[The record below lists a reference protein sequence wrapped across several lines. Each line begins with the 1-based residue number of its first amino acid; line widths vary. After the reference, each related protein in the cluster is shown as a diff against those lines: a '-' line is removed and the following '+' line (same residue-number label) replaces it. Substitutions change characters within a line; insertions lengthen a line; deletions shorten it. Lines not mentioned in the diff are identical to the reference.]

1 MKCIKKTLRII
12 GKSIVIFLLSLVCL
26 FVMVWGGLNIA
37 KFGIYHEYYS
47 IESNLCDNPGLS
59 DGFVCQGI
67 GVIDKENKIVVSGY
81 MKDHTASRL
90 YVTDT
95 ENKSYYVSLY
105 KNNKPFKGHCGGVSC
120 SEDNVY
126 VVSNDTI
133 FTIGIDTLLNAKNK
147 DVIEIGEGTPVNNQA
162 SFSYCDDNYLYVGE
176 FHDGGTYI
184 TNHPYQTND
193 GMFYAIV
200 SKYDLNDLTKPIKI
214 YSIRNKV
221 QGICFTPDGK
231 VILSTSFG
239 LADSHYYVYNE
250 ADAIN
255 SNLSLDGAPVY
266 YLNNCIRDV
275 KGPAMAEGLDYNQGK
290 IITLTESA
298 CNKYIFG
305 KFFFAN
311 KIVLLDF

>member
-1 MKCIKKTLRII
+1 MNIFKFAIYSDYYAIKTD
-12 GKSIVIFLLSLVCL
+12 
-26 FVMVWGGLNIA
+26 
-37 KFGIYHEYYS
+37 
-47 IESNLCDNPGLS
+47 LCENPGLN

-67 GVIDKENKIVVSGY
+67 GVIDAVDKIVVSGY
-81 MKDHTASRL
+81 MNNHTASRL

-120 SEDNVY
+120 SEDNVF
-126 VVSNDTI
+126 VVCNDTI

-147 DVIEIGEGTPVNNQA
+147 DIIEIGEGTQVNNEA
-162 SFSYCDDNYLYVGE
+162 SFSYCDDTYLYVGE
-176 FHDGGTYI
+176 FHDGKNYI

-193 GMFYAIV
+193 GLFHAIV
-200 SKYDLNDLTKPIKI
+200 SKYDLNDLTQPIKI

-231 VILSTSFG
+231 VILSTSYG

-255 SNLSLDGAPVY
+255 SNETLDGAPVY
-266 YLNNCIRDV
+266 YLNNCLDDI
-275 KGPAMAEGLDYNQGK
+275 KGPAMSEGLDYYQGK

-298 CNKYIFG
+298 CDKYIYG

>member
-1 MKCIKKTLRII
+1 MKKVFKII
-12 GKSIVIFLLSLVCL
+12 GKSFCIFFISLISL
-26 FVMVWGGLNIA
+26 IGLVWGGLNIG
-37 KFGIYHEYYS
+37 KFIIYSEYYS
-47 IESNLCDNPGLS
+47 IESNICRNPGLN

-67 GVIDKENKIVVSGY
+67 AVADEQDKIIVSGY
-81 MKDHTASRL
+81 MKDHSASRL
-90 YVTDT
+90 YVTDKD
-95 ENKSYYVSLY
+95 NNSYYVSLHSNS
-105 KNNKPFKGHCGGVSC
+105 KKFSGHAGGVSC
-120 SEDNVY
+120 CKENAY
-126 VVSNDTI
+126 LVSDDKI
-133 FTIGIDTLLNAKNK
+133 FTIPLSTLLNAKNK

-255 SNLSLDGAPVY
+255 SNLTLDGAPVY

-275 KGPAMAEGLDYNQGK
+275 KGPAMAEGLDYYQGK

-311 KIVLLDF
+311 KIVLLDL